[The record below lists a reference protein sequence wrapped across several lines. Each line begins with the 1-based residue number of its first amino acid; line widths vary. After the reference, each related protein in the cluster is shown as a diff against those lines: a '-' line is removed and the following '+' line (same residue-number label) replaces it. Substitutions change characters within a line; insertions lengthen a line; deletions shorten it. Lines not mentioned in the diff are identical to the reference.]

1 MPPGM
6 PTYTVIPQADQTF
19 HVAIVGND
27 GARQTILGFQTEA
40 DAAAWI
46 ARDRLQSTTD
56 DFRTPSDFR
65 TLLET

>member
-1 MPPGM
+1 MA
-6 PTYTVIPQADQTF
+6 TYTLIPNADQTF
-19 HVAIVGND
+19 HVAIVGKD
-27 GARQTILGFQTEA
+27 GARQTILGFQTKA

-56 DFRTPSDFR
+56 DLRMPGDFR